1 MQFFYDHLIA
11 TFVSVT
17 LTVALMTQQVN
28 TRQAALERVSVYSA
42 KTQSLAFAEWLEDDV
57 VKLGARFGG
66 VRERFSMTSRVEGG
80 TQYTDQFEFYYN
92 AATKTGTVVE
102 RVEVR
107 YVLEPDT
114 TTRVVARQGPTDAE
128 DVTIPVY
135 RLRRSERRGEY
146 RTAAVEGS
154 DQPQPVGWL
163 PGSPSAWEQTADY
176 ATPAGLRHF
185 QIQPL
190 DSEGRP
196 FDDTNAADYALRADY
211 VRVQFTVVPTLFPL
225 DRARI
230 VPKEGLHWATT
241 VELRPF

>member
-1 MQFFYDHLIA
+1 MQFFFDHLIA
-11 TFVSVT
+11 TFVGVT

-28 TRQAALERVSVYSA
+28 TRQAALERISVYSA

-57 VKLGARFGG
+57 IKLGSRFGG
-66 VRERFSMTSRVEGG
+66 ARDRFTMASSAVGSAR
-80 TQYTDQFEFYYN
+80 YTDRFEFYYN
-92 AATKTGTVVE
+92 DAAKAGTVVE

-114 TTRVVARQGPTDAE
+114 DTRVVVERGATDAD
-128 DVTIPVY
+128 DVTVDLY
-135 RLRRSERRGEY
+135 RLRRSERRGDWD
-146 RTAAVEGS
+146 TAEDEVTGDPA
-154 DQPQPVGWL
+154 GWIGTA
-163 PGSPSAWEQTADY
+163 PDWVVSADY

-196 FDDTNAADYALRADY
+196 FDDTNAPDDYALRADY
-211 VRVQFTVVPTLFPL
+211 VRLQFTVVPTLFPL
-225 DRARI
+225 DKARI

-241 VELRPF
+241 IELRPF